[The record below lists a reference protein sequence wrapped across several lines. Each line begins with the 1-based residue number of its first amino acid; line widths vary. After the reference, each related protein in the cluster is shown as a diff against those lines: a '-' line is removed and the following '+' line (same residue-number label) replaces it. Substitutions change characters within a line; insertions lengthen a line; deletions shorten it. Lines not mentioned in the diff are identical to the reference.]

1 MAHVLRLRAASGPRP
16 SGRRVRTKTKESPM
30 RYVPTP
36 VLAAALIALAFA
48 AAPAKAHVFAA
59 KITAPSA
66 VENVAC
72 RIVRERIQRFP
83 FAPAEFRER
92 EVCEPD
98 RVVSVGE

>member
-1 MAHVLRLRAASGPRP
+1 
-16 SGRRVRTKTKESPM
+16 M
-30 RYVPTP
+30 RYVSKP
-36 VLAAALIALAFA
+36 VLAAALVALAFA

-98 RVVSVGE
+98 RVVNVGDCVVRRERVVRPDGSVVFRKIKRCD